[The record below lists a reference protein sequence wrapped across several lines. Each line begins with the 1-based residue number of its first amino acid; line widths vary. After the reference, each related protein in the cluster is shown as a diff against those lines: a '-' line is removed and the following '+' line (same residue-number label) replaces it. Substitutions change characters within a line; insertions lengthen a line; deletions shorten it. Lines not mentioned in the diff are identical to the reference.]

1 MEAWSIY
8 IQISASPFV
17 DRIREGDLMGDG
29 ANGRVI
35 CELVVFVFVFA
46 GTYQHDVM
54 QVGTE

>member
-1 MEAWSIY
+1 MYIY
-8 IQISASPFV
+8 IQISVSPFV